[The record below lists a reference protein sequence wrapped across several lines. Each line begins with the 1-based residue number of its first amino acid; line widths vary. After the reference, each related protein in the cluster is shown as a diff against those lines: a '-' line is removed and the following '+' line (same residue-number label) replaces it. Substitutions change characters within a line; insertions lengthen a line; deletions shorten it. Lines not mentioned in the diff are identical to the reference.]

1 MAYKNN
7 NKLILQNN
15 NIITHQRCAYGK
27 EQAAI
32 LVKQA
37 NYLNILDYMKEEQ
50 LIKQIDYET
59 EKENFFKQCSKTKSN
74 HTKRQYKNGLNKLE
88 EYCKM
93 NNKNILFIKA
103 READDF
109 ITEVN
114 SSELSNLSVRAL
126 VSSCSSFFSFL
137 ERRYPFMKNPF
148 RGTKTRPPVKNKKR
162 LEVPTKKEIEL
173 IIKDISDPLIK
184 VAIIFIMECGVR
196 VGALPKLEIRNNPT
210 GERSF
215 KYYSYSKGK
224 EISWKVT
231 DKVIKLLAKARRAKQ
246 NNLSFNNPF
255 KNKSSE
261 VIRNIFYRSSKRLYE
276 KGKIKAAYSIHDIRH
291 YFAVTLYKQTKDIE
305 LIRQALNHS
314 SIAITGIYLKSL
326 EVE

>member
-1 MAYKNN
+1 MTV
-7 NKLILQNN
+7 ITN
-15 NIITHQRCAYGK
+15 NIITEK
-27 EQAAI
+27 QAELLI
-32 LVKQA
+32 KQA

-74 HTKRQYKNGLNKLE
+74 HTKRQYRNGLNKLE
-88 EYCKM
+88 EYCRM
-93 NNKNILFIKA
+93 NSKNILFIKA

-114 SSELSNLSVRAL
+114 SSELSNLSIRAL

-173 IIKDISDPLIK
+173 IIKDIADPIIK

-196 VGALPKLEIRNNPT
+196 VGALPKLEIRNN
-210 GERSF
+210 

-231 DKVIKLLAKARRAKQ
+231 DKVVKLLKQ

-261 VIRNIFYRSSKRLYE
+261 VIRNIFYRSSKRLYNQ
-276 KGKIKAAYSIHDIRH
+276 GKIKAAYSIHDIRH

>member
-1 MAYKNN
+1 
-7 NKLILQNN
+7 
-15 NIITHQRCAYGK
+15 
-27 EQAAI
+27 
-32 LVKQA
+32 
-37 NYLNILDYMKEEQ
+37 
-50 LIKQIDYET
+50 
-59 EKENFFKQCSKTKSN
+59 
-74 HTKRQYKNGLNKLE
+74 
-88 EYCKM
+88 M

-103 READDF
+103 READYF
-109 ITEVN
+109 MTEVN

-162 LEVPTKKEIEL
+162 LEVPVKKEIEL
-173 IIKDISDPLIK
+173 IIKDISDPLVK
-184 VAIIFIMECGVR
+184 MAVIFIMECGVR
-196 VGALPKLEIRNNPT
+196 VGALPNLEIKNN
-210 GERSF
+210 

-246 NNLSFNNPF
+246 NNLSFNCPF
-255 KNKSSE
+255 KNKRSE
-261 VIRNIFYRSSKRLYE
+261 VIRNIFYRSSKRLYNQ
-276 KGKIKAAYSIHDIRH
+276 GKIKAAYSIHDIRH

>member
-1 MAYKNN
+1 MADKKN

-15 NIITHQRCAYGK
+15 NIITE
-27 EQAAI
+27 EQAELLI
-32 LVKQA
+32 KQA

-88 EYCKM
+88 EYCRI

-114 SSELSNLSVRAL
+114 SSELSNLSIRAL

-137 ERRYPFMKNPF
+137 ERRYPFIKNPF

-173 IIKDISDPLIK
+173 IIKDICDPLVK
-184 VAIIFIMECGVR
+184 TAVIFIQECGVR
-196 VGALPKLEIRNNPT
+196 VGALSKLEIKNN
-210 GERSF
+210 

-231 DKVIKLLAKARRAKQ
+231 DKAIKELKKNKLDIET
-246 NNLSFNNPF
+246 PF

-261 VIRNIFYRSSKRLYE
+261 VIRNIFYRSSKRLYVQ
-276 KGKIKAAYSIHDIRH
+276 GKIKAAYSIHDIRH
-291 YFAVTLYKQTKDIE
+291 YFAVTLYKQTRDIE
-305 LIRQALNHS
+305 LIRKALNHS
-314 SIAITGIYLKSL
+314 NIAITGLYLRSL

>member
-1 MAYKNN
+1 MASKKYKE
-7 NKLILQNN
+7 LILQNN
-15 NIITHQRCAYGK
+15 NIISQ
-27 EQAAI
+27 EQAE
-32 LVKQA
+32 LLYKQA

-50 LIKQIDYET
+50 LIKHIDYET

-74 HTKRQYKNGLNKLE
+74 HTIRQYKNGLNKLE
-88 EYCKM
+88 EYCCM

-173 IIKDISDPLIK
+173 IIKDISNPLIK

-196 VGALPKLEIRNNPT
+196 VGALPKLEIRNN
-210 GERSF
+210 

-231 DKVIKLLAKARRAKQ
+231 DKVIKLLKQ

-261 VIRNIFYRSSKRLYE
+261 VIRNIFYRSSKRLYNQ
-276 KGKIKAAYSIHDIRH
+276 GKIKAAYSIHDVRH

>member
-1 MAYKNN
+1 MAQN
-7 NKLILQNN
+7 NN
-15 NIITHQRCAYGK
+15 NIITEK
-27 EQAAI
+27 QAELPLTAVSRLI
-32 LVKQA
+32 KQA

-74 HTKRQYKNGLNKLE
+74 HTKRQYRNGLNKLE

-114 SSELSNLSVRAL
+114 SSELSNLSIRAL

-173 IIKDISDPLIK
+173 IIKDIADPLIK

-196 VGALPKLEIRNNPT
+196 VGALPKLEIRNN
-210 GERSF
+210 

-231 DKVIKLLAKARRAKQ
+231 DKVIKLLKQ
-246 NNLSFNNPF
+246 NNLSFNCPF

-276 KGKIKAAYSIHDIRH
+276 QGKIKAAYSIHDIRH

-314 SIAITGIYLKSL
+314 SIAI
-326 EVE
+326 

>member
-1 MAYKNN
+1 MASKNKN
-7 NKLILQNN
+7 QLISQNN
-15 NIITHQRCAYGK
+15 NIITE
-27 EQAAI
+27 EQAELLI
-32 LVKQA
+32 KQA

-88 EYCKM
+88 EYCRI

-114 SSELSNLSVRAL
+114 SSELSNLSIRAL

-137 ERRYPFMKNPF
+137 ERRYPFIKNPF

-184 VAIIFIMECGVR
+184 MAVIFIMECGVR
-196 VGALPKLEIRNNPT
+196 VGALPKLEIRNN
-210 GERSF
+210 

-231 DKVIKLLAKARRAKQ
+231 DKVIKELKK
-246 NNLSFNNPF
+246 NNLAFNAPF

-276 KGKIKAAYSIHDIRH
+276 QGKIKASYSIHDIRH
-291 YFAVTLYKQTKDIE
+291 YFAVTLYKKTRDIE
-305 LIRQALNHS
+305 LIRKALNHS
-314 SIAITGIYLKSL
+314 NIAITGLYLRSL

>member
-1 MAYKNN
+1 MHAKKN
-7 NKLILQNN
+7 NKLITFNKN
-15 NIITHQRCAYGK
+15 DNVITE
-27 EQAAI
+27 EQAI
-32 LVKQA
+32 LLTKQA

-74 HTKRQYKNGLNKLE
+74 HTKRQYKNGLKKLE
-88 EYCKM
+88 EYCIM

-114 SSELSNLSVRAL
+114 SSELSNLSIRAL

-137 ERRYPFMKNPF
+137 ERRYPFIKNPF

-173 IIKDISDPLIK
+173 IIKDICDPLVK
-184 VAIIFIMECGVR
+184 TAVIFIQECGVR
-196 VGALPKLEIRNNPT
+196 VGALSKLEIKNN
-210 GERSF
+210 

-231 DKVIKLLAKARRAKQ
+231 DKAIKELKKNKLDIET
-246 NNLSFNNPF
+246 PF
-255 KNKSSE
+255 KNKNSE
-261 VIRNIFYRSSKRLYE
+261 VIRNVFYRSSKRLYE
-276 KGKIKAAYSIHDIRH
+276 QGKIKASYSIHDIRH
-291 YFAVTLYKQTKDIE
+291 YFAVTLYKKTKDIE

-314 SIAITGIYLKSL
+314 SIAITGIYLRSL
-326 EVE
+326 EME

>member
-1 MAYKNN
+1 MASKSN
-7 NKLILQNN
+7 NKLIAQNNN
-15 NIITHQRCAYGK
+15 NIITEK
-27 EQAAI
+27 QAELPLTAVSRLI
-32 LVKQA
+32 KQA

-59 EKENFFKQCSKTKSN
+59 EKEKFFKQCSKTKSN
-74 HTKRQYKNGLNKLE
+74 HTKRQYRNGLNKLE
-88 EYCKM
+88 EYCLRRSTCGEM

-196 VGALPKLEIRNNPT
+196 VGALPKLEIRNN
-210 GERSF
+210 

-231 DKVIKLLAKARRAKQ
+231 EKVIKLLKQ
-246 NNLSFNNPF
+246 NNISFNCPF

-261 VIRNIFYRSSKRLYE
+261 VIRNIFYRSSKRLYNQ
-276 KGKIKAAYSIHDIRH
+276 GKIKAAYSIHDIRH

>member
-1 MAYKNN
+1 MTSKKKNQ
-7 NKLILQNN
+7 LILQHNNAINNN
-15 NIITHQRCAYGK
+15 NIITEK
-27 EQAAI
+27 QAE
-32 LVKQA
+32 LLTKQA

-88 EYCKM
+88 EYCSM

-114 SSELSNLSVRAL
+114 SSELSNLSIRAL

-137 ERRYPFMKNPF
+137 ERRYPFIKNPF

-184 VAIIFIMECGVR
+184 MAIIFIMECGVR
-196 VGALPKLEIRNNPT
+196 VGALPKLEIRNN
-210 GERSF
+210 

-231 DKVIKLLAKARRAKQ
+231 DKVIKELKK
-246 NNLSFNNPF
+246 NNLTFNAPF

-276 KGKIKAAYSIHDIRH
+276 QGKIKAAYSIHDIRH
-291 YFAVTLYKQTKDIE
+291 YFAVTLYKQTRDIE
-305 LIRQALNHS
+305 LIRKALNHS
-314 SIAITGIYLKSL
+314 NIAITGLYLRSL

>member
-1 MAYKNN
+1 MASKKKNE
-7 NKLILQNN
+7 LILQNN
-15 NIITHQRCAYGK
+15 NNNNITE
-27 EQAAI
+27 EQAELLI
-32 LVKQA
+32 KQA

-88 EYCKM
+88 EYCSM

-114 SSELSNLSVRAL
+114 SSELSNLSIRAL

-137 ERRYPFMKNPF
+137 ERRYPFIKNPF

-184 VAIIFIMECGVR
+184 MAVIFIMECGVR
-196 VGALPKLEIRNNPT
+196 VGALPKLEIRNN
-210 GERSF
+210 R
-215 KYYSYSKGK
+215 YYSYSKGK

-231 DKVIKLLAKARRAKQ
+231 DKVIKELKKYNLA
-246 NNLSFNNPF
+246 FNAPF

-276 KGKIKAAYSIHDIRH
+276 QGKIKASYSIHDIRH
-291 YFAVTLYKQTKDIE
+291 YFAVTLYKKNRDIE
-305 LIRQALNHS
+305 LIRKALNHS
-314 SIAITGIYLKSL
+314 NIAITGLYLRSL

>member
-1 MAYKNN
+1 MASKKN
-7 NKLILQNN
+7 KELILQSN
-15 NIITHQRCAYGK
+15 NIISQ
-27 EQAAI
+27 EQAELLI
-32 LVKQA
+32 KQA

-137 ERRYPFMKNPF
+137 ERRYPFIKNPF

-196 VGALPKLEIRNNPT
+196 VGALPKLEIRNN
-210 GERSF
+210 

-231 DKVIKLLAKARRAKQ
+231 DKVIKELKQ

-255 KNKSSE
+255 RNKSSE
-261 VIRNIFYRSSKRLYE
+261 VIRNIFYRSSKRLYNQ
-276 KGKIKAAYSIHDIRH
+276 GKIKAAYSIHDIRH

-326 EVE
+326 EAE

>member
-1 MAYKNN
+1 MASKKN
-7 NKLILQNN
+7 KELILQVNN
-15 NIITHQRCAYGK
+15 NIITEQ
-27 EQAAI
+27 QAAI

-137 ERRYPFMKNPF
+137 ERRYPFIKNPF

-196 VGALPKLEIRNNPT
+196 VGALPKLEIRNN
-210 GERSF
+210 

-231 DKVIKLLAKARRAKQ
+231 DKVIKLLKQ

-261 VIRNIFYRSSKRLYE
+261 VIRNIFYRSSKRLYNQ
-276 KGKIKAAYSIHDIRH
+276 GKIKAAYSIHDIRH

-326 EVE
+326 EL

>member
-1 MAYKNN
+1 MASKKYEE
-7 NKLILQNN
+7 LILQNN
-15 NIITHQRCAYGK
+15 NIISQ
-27 EQAAI
+27 EQAE
-32 LVKQA
+32 LLYKQA

-114 SSELSNLSVRAL
+114 SSELSNLSIRAL

-196 VGALPKLEIRNNPT
+196 VGALPKLEIRNN
-210 GERSF
+210 

-231 DKVIKLLAKARRAKQ
+231 EKVIKLLKQ

-261 VIRNIFYRSSKRLYE
+261 VIRNIFYRSSKRLYNQ
-276 KGKIKAAYSIHDIRH
+276 GKIKAAYSIHDIRH

>member
-1 MAYKNN
+1 MASKKYKE
-7 NKLILQNN
+7 LILQNN
-15 NIITHQRCAYGK
+15 NIISQ
-27 EQAAI
+27 EQAE
-32 LVKQA
+32 LLYKQA

-88 EYCKM
+88 EYCSM

-114 SSELSNLSVRAL
+114 SSELSNLSIRAL

-196 VGALPKLEIRNNPT
+196 VGALPKLEIRNN
-210 GERSF
+210 

-231 DKVIKLLAKARRAKQ
+231 DKVIKLLKQ

-261 VIRNIFYRSSKRLYE
+261 VIRNIFYRSSKRLYNQ
-276 KGKIKAAYSIHDIRH
+276 GKIKAAYSIHDIRH

>member
-1 MAYKNN
+1 MASKKKNE
-7 NKLILQNN
+7 LILQNN
-15 NIITHQRCAYGK
+15 NIISQ
-27 EQAAI
+27 EQAEL

-74 HTKRQYKNGLNKLE
+74 HTKRQYKNGLKRLE
-88 EYCKM
+88 EYCTM

-114 SSELSNLSVRAL
+114 SSGLSNLSIRAL

-137 ERRYPFMKNPF
+137 ERRYPFIKNPF

-162 LEVPTKKEIEL
+162 LEVPSKKEIEL

-184 VAIIFIMECGVR
+184 AAVIFIMECGVR
-196 VGALPKLEIRNNPT
+196 VGALSNLEIRN
-210 GERSF
+210 SHSS

-224 EISWKVT
+224 EISGKVT
-231 DKVIKLLAKARRAKQ
+231 DKVIKLIKQ
-246 NNLSFNNPF
+246 NNLSLNCPF

-261 VIRNIFYRSSKRLYE
+261 VIRNIFYRSSKRLYNQ
-276 KGKIKAAYSIHDIRH
+276 GKIKAAYSIHDIRH
-291 YFAVTLYKQTKDIE
+291 YFAVTLYKKTKDIE

>member
-1 MAYKNN
+1 MASKKYKE
-7 NKLILQNN
+7 LILQNN
-15 NIITHQRCAYGK
+15 NIISQ
-27 EQAAI
+27 EQAE
-32 LVKQA
+32 LLYKQA

-114 SSELSNLSVRAL
+114 SSELSNLSIRAL

-196 VGALPKLEIRNNPT
+196 VGALSKLEIRNN
-210 GERSF
+210 

-231 DKVIKLLAKARRAKQ
+231 DKVIKELKK

-276 KGKIKAAYSIHDIRH
+276 QGKIKAAYSIHDVRH

-314 SIAITGIYLKSL
+314 NIAITGIYLKSL

>member
-1 MAYKNN
+1 MASKSN
-7 NKLILQNN
+7 NKLIAQNN
-15 NIITHQRCAYGK
+15 NSIITEK
-27 EQAAI
+27 QAELLI
-32 LVKQA
+32 KQA

-74 HTKRQYKNGLNKLE
+74 HTKRQYRNGLNKLE

-114 SSELSNLSVRAL
+114 SSELSNLSIRAL

-173 IIKDISDPLIK
+173 IIKDIADPLIK

-196 VGALPKLEIRNNPT
+196 VGALPKLEIRNN
-210 GERSF
+210 

-231 DKVIKLLAKARRAKQ
+231 DKVIKLLKQ
-246 NNLSFNNPF
+246 NNLSFNCPF

-261 VIRNIFYRSSKRLYE
+261 VIRNIFYRSSKRLYNQ
-276 KGKIKAAYSIHDIRH
+276 GKIKAAYSIHDIRH

>member
-1 MAYKNN
+1 MASKNKN
-7 NKLILQNN
+7 QLISQNN
-15 NIITHQRCAYGK
+15 NIITE
-27 EQAAI
+27 EQAELLI
-32 LVKQA
+32 KQA

-88 EYCKM
+88 EYCRI

-114 SSELSNLSVRAL
+114 SSELSNLSIRAL

-137 ERRYPFMKNPF
+137 ERRYPFIKNPF

-184 VAIIFIMECGVR
+184 MAVIFIMECGVR
-196 VGALPKLEIRNNPT
+196 VGALPKLEIKNN
-210 GERSF
+210 

-231 DKVIKLLAKARRAKQ
+231 DKAIKELKKNKLDIET
-246 NNLSFNNPF
+246 PF

-276 KGKIKAAYSIHDIRH
+276 QGKIKASYSIHDIRH
-291 YFAVTLYKQTKDIE
+291 YFAVKLYKQTKDIE

-314 SIAITGIYLKSL
+314 SIAITGLYLRSL

>member
-1 MAYKNN
+1 MTSKKN
-7 NKLILQNN
+7 NKLISQSNN
-15 NIITHQRCAYGK
+15 NIITE

-114 SSELSNLSVRAL
+114 SSELSNLSIRAL

-137 ERRYPFMKNPF
+137 ERRYPFIKNPF

-196 VGALPKLEIRNNPT
+196 VGALPNLEIRNNPRGT
-210 GERSF
+210 HSC

-231 DKVIKLLAKARRAKQ
+231 DKVIKLLKQ

-276 KGKIKAAYSIHDIRH
+276 QGKIKAAYSIHDIRH

>member
-1 MAYKNN
+1 MAYKK
-7 NKLILQNN
+7 NKELILQGNN
-15 NIITHQRCAYGK
+15 NIITEQ
-27 EQAAI
+27 QAAI

-114 SSELSNLSVRAL
+114 SSELSNLSIRAL

-196 VGALPKLEIRNNPT
+196 VGALPKLEIRNN
-210 GERSF
+210 

-224 EISWKVT
+224 EVSGKVT
-231 DKVIKLLAKARRAKQ
+231 DKVIKLLKQ
-246 NNLSFNNPF
+246 NNLSFNCPF

-261 VIRNIFYRSSKRLYE
+261 VIRNIFYRSSKRLYNQ
-276 KGKIKAAYSIHDIRH
+276 GKIKAAYSIHDIRH

>member
-7 NKLILQNN
+7 NKLIAQNN
-15 NIITHQRCAYGK
+15 NIITEK
-27 EQAAI
+27 QAE
-32 LVKQA
+32 LLYKQA

-88 EYCKM
+88 EYCHM

-114 SSELSNLSVRAL
+114 SSELSNLSIRAL

-173 IIKDISDPLIK
+173 IIKDIADPLIK

-196 VGALPKLEIRNNPT
+196 VGALPKLEIRNN
-210 GERSF
+210 

-231 DKVIKLLAKARRAKQ
+231 DKVIKLLKQ
-246 NNLSFNNPF
+246 NNLSFNCPF

-261 VIRNIFYRSSKRLYE
+261 VIRNIFYRSSKRLY
-276 KGKIKAAYSIHDIRH
+276 KQGKIKAAYSIHDVRH
-291 YFAVTLYKQTKDIE
+291 YFAVTIYKQTKDIE

>member
-1 MAYKNN
+1 MASKKKNE
-7 NKLILQNN
+7 LILQNN
-15 NIITHQRCAYGK
+15 NNIITE
-27 EQAAI
+27 EQAELLI
-32 LVKQA
+32 KQA

-88 EYCKM
+88 EYCRI

-114 SSELSNLSVRAL
+114 SSELSNLSIRAL

-137 ERRYPFMKNPF
+137 ERRYPFIKNPF

-184 VAIIFIMECGVR
+184 MAIIFIMECGVR
-196 VGALPKLEIRNNPT
+196 VGALPKLEIKNN
-210 GERSF
+210 

-231 DKVIKLLAKARRAKQ
+231 DKAIKELKKNKLDIET
-246 NNLSFNNPF
+246 PF

-276 KGKIKAAYSIHDIRH
+276 QGKIKAAYSIHDIRH
-291 YFAVTLYKQTKDIE
+291 YFAVTLYKQTRDIE
-305 LIRQALNHS
+305 LIRKALNHS
-314 SIAITGIYLKSL
+314 NIAITGLYLRSL

>member
-1 MAYKNN
+1 MASKKN
-7 NKLILQNN
+7 KELILQNN
-15 NIITHQRCAYGK
+15 NIISQ
-27 EQAAI
+27 EQAE
-32 LVKQA
+32 LLYKQA

-114 SSELSNLSVRAL
+114 SSELSNLSIRAL

-184 VAIIFIMECGVR
+184 MAIIFIMECGVR
-196 VGALPKLEIRNNPT
+196 VGALPKLEIRNN
-210 GERSF
+210 

-231 DKVIKLLAKARRAKQ
+231 DKVIKELKK
-246 NNLSFNNPF
+246 NNLTFNAPF

-261 VIRNIFYRSSKRLYE
+261 VIRNIFYRSSKRLYNQ
-276 KGKIKAAYSIHDIRH
+276 GKIKAAYSIHDVRH

>member
-1 MAYKNN
+1 
-7 NKLILQNN
+7 
-15 NIITHQRCAYGK
+15 
-27 EQAAI
+27 
-32 LVKQA
+32 
-37 NYLNILDYMKEEQ
+37 MKEEQ

-88 EYCKM
+88 EYCRM

-114 SSELSNLSVRAL
+114 SSELSNLSIRAL

-137 ERRYPFMKNPF
+137 ERRYPFIKNPF
-148 RGTKTRPPVKNKKR
+148 RGTTTRPPVKNKKR

-173 IIKDISDPLIK
+173 IIKDISDPLVK
-184 VAIIFIMECGVR
+184 TAVIFIQECGVR
-196 VGALPKLEIRNNPT
+196 VGALSKLEIKNN
-210 GERSF
+210 

-231 DKVIKLLAKARRAKQ
+231 DKAIKELKK
-246 NNLSFNNPF
+246 NNLSFDAPF

-261 VIRNIFYRSSKRLYE
+261 VIRNVFYRSSKRLYE
-276 KGKIKAAYSIHDIRH
+276 QGKIKASYSIHDIRH
-291 YFAVTLYKQTKDIE
+291 YFAVTLYKKTKDIE

-314 SIAITGIYLKSL
+314 SIAITGIYLRSL
-326 EVE
+326 EVEQ

>member
-1 MAYKNN
+1 MASKKYKE
-7 NKLILQNN
+7 LILQNN
-15 NIITHQRCAYGK
+15 NIISQ
-27 EQAAI
+27 EQAE
-32 LVKQA
+32 LLYKQA

-59 EKENFFKQCSKTKSN
+59 EKENFFKQCSKTKSS

-88 EYCKM
+88 EYCRM

-196 VGALPKLEIRNNPT
+196 VGALSKLEIRNN
-210 GERSF
+210 

-231 DKVIKLLAKARRAKQ
+231 DKVIKELKK

-276 KGKIKAAYSIHDIRH
+276 QGKIKAAYSIHDIRH

>member
-1 MAYKNN
+1 MASKNKN
-7 NKLILQNN
+7 QLISQNNN
-15 NIITHQRCAYGK
+15 NIITE
-27 EQAAI
+27 EQAELLI
-32 LVKQA
+32 KQA

-88 EYCKM
+88 EYCRI

-114 SSELSNLSVRAL
+114 SSELSNLSIRAL

-137 ERRYPFMKNPF
+137 ERRYPFIKNPF
-148 RGTKTRPPVKNKKR
+148 HGTKTRPPVKNKKR

-184 VAIIFIMECGVR
+184 MAVIFIMECGVR
-196 VGALPKLEIRNNPT
+196 VGALPKLEIRNN
-210 GERSF
+210 

-231 DKVIKLLAKARRAKQ
+231 DKVIKELKK
-246 NNLSFNNPF
+246 NNLAFNAPF

-276 KGKIKAAYSIHDIRH
+276 QGKIKASYSIHDIRH
-291 YFAVTLYKQTKDIE
+291 YFAVTLYKKTRDIE
-305 LIRQALNHS
+305 LIRKALNHS
-314 SIAITGIYLKSL
+314 NIAITGLYLRSL

>member
-1 MAYKNN
+1 MASKKKNE
-7 NKLILQNN
+7 LILQNN
-15 NIITHQRCAYGK
+15 NNIITE
-27 EQAAI
+27 EQAELLI
-32 LVKQA
+32 KQA

-74 HTKRQYKNGLNKLE
+74 HTKKQYKNGLNKLE
-88 EYCKM
+88 EYCRI

-114 SSELSNLSVRAL
+114 SSELSNLSIRAL

-137 ERRYPFMKNPF
+137 ERRYPFIKNPF

-184 VAIIFIMECGVR
+184 MAIIFIMECGVR
-196 VGALPKLEIRNNPT
+196 VGALPKLEIRNN
-210 GERSF
+210 

-231 DKVIKLLAKARRAKQ
+231 DKVIKELKK
-246 NNLSFNNPF
+246 NNLTFNAPF

-261 VIRNIFYRSSKRLYE
+261 VIRNIFYRSSKRLYVQ
-276 KGKIKAAYSIHDIRH
+276 GKIKAAYSIHDIRH
-291 YFAVTLYKQTKDIE
+291 YFAVTLYKKTRDIE
-305 LIRQALNHS
+305 LIRKALNHS
-314 SIAITGIYLKSL
+314 NIAITGLYLRSL

>member
-1 MAYKNN
+1 MASKKKNE
-7 NKLILQNN
+7 LILQNN
-15 NIITHQRCAYGK
+15 NNIITE
-27 EQAAI
+27 EQAELLI
-32 LVKQA
+32 KQA

-88 EYCKM
+88 EYCRI

-114 SSELSNLSVRAL
+114 SSELSNLSIRAL

-137 ERRYPFMKNPF
+137 ERRYPFIKNPF

-184 VAIIFIMECGVR
+184 MAIIFIMECGVR
-196 VGALPKLEIRNNPT
+196 VGALPKLEIKNN
-210 GERSF
+210 

-231 DKVIKLLAKARRAKQ
+231 DKAIKELKKNKLDIET
-246 NNLSFNNPF
+246 PF

-276 KGKIKAAYSIHDIRH
+276 QGKIKASYSIHDIRH
-291 YFAVTLYKQTKDIE
+291 YFAVKLYKQTKDIE

-314 SIAITGIYLKSL
+314 SIAITGLYLRSL

>member
-1 MAYKNN
+1 MADKKN

-15 NIITHQRCAYGK
+15 NIITE
-27 EQAAI
+27 EQAELLI
-32 LVKQA
+32 KQA

-88 EYCKM
+88 EYCRM

-114 SSELSNLSVRAL
+114 SSELSNLSIRAL

-137 ERRYPFMKNPF
+137 ERRYPFIKNPF

-173 IIKDISDPLIK
+173 IIKDICDPLVK
-184 VAIIFIMECGVR
+184 TAVIFIQECGVR
-196 VGALPKLEIRNNPT
+196 VGALSKLEIKNN
-210 GERSF
+210 

-231 DKVIKLLAKARRAKQ
+231 DKAIKELKKNKLDIET
-246 NNLSFNNPF
+246 PF

-276 KGKIKAAYSIHDIRH
+276 QGKIKASYSIHDIRH
-291 YFAVTLYKQTKDIE
+291 YFAVKLYKQTKDIE

-314 SIAITGIYLKSL
+314 SIAITGLYLRSL

>member
-1 MAYKNN
+1 MASKKN
-7 NKLILQNN
+7 KELILQNN
-15 NIITHQRCAYGK
+15 NIISQ
-27 EQAAI
+27 EQAE
-32 LVKQA
+32 LLYKQA

-88 EYCKM
+88 EYCRM

-137 ERRYPFMKNPF
+137 ERRYPFIKNPF

-184 VAIIFIMECGVR
+184 AAIIFIMECGVR
-196 VGALPKLEIRNNPT
+196 VGALPKLEIRNN
-210 GERSF
+210 

-255 KNKSSE
+255 RNKSSE
-261 VIRNIFYRSSKRLYE
+261 VIRNIFYRSSKRLYNQ
-276 KGKIKAAYSIHDIRH
+276 GKIKAAYSIHDIRH

>member
-1 MAYKNN
+1 MAYKK
-7 NKLILQNN
+7 NKELILQGNN
-15 NIITHQRCAYGK
+15 NIITEQ
-27 EQAAI
+27 QAAI

-103 READDF
+103 REVDDF

-196 VGALPKLEIRNNPT
+196 VGALPKLEIRNN
-210 GERSF
+210 

-231 DKVIKLLAKARRAKQ
+231 DKVIKLLKQ

-261 VIRNIFYRSSKRLYE
+261 VIRNIFYRSSKRLYNQ
-276 KGKIKAAYSIHDIRH
+276 GKIKAAYSIHDIRH

-326 EVE
+326 EL

>member
-1 MAYKNN
+1 MASKKN
-7 NKLILQNN
+7 KELILQSN
-15 NIITHQRCAYGK
+15 NIISQ
-27 EQAAI
+27 EQAELLI
-32 LVKQA
+32 KQA

-196 VGALPKLEIRNNPT
+196 VGALPKLEIRNN
-210 GERSF
+210 

-231 DKVIKLLAKARRAKQ
+231 EKVIKLLKQ

-261 VIRNIFYRSSKRLYE
+261 VIRNIFYRSSKRLYNQ
-276 KGKIKAAYSIHDIRH
+276 GKIKAAYSIHDVRH

>member
-1 MAYKNN
+1 MASKSN
-7 NKLILQNN
+7 NKLIVQNNN
-15 NIITHQRCAYGK
+15 NIITEK
-27 EQAAI
+27 QAELLI
-32 LVKQA
+32 KQA

-50 LIKQIDYET
+50 LIKQIDYEI

-74 HTKRQYKNGLNKLE
+74 HTKRQYRNGLNKLE

-93 NNKNILFIKA
+93 NKKNILFIKA

-114 SSELSNLSVRAL
+114 SSELSNLSIRAL

-173 IIKDISDPLIK
+173 IIKDIADPLIK

-196 VGALPKLEIRNNPT
+196 VGALPKLEIRNN
-210 GERSF
+210 

-261 VIRNIFYRSSKRLYE
+261 VIRNIFYRSSKRLYQQ
-276 KGKIKAAYSIHDIRH
+276 GKIKAAYSIHDIRH

>member
-1 MAYKNN
+1 MASKKYKE
-7 NKLILQNN
+7 LILQNN
-15 NIITHQRCAYGK
+15 NIISQ
-27 EQAAI
+27 EQAE
-32 LVKQA
+32 LLYKQA

-196 VGALPKLEIRNNPT
+196 VGALPKLEIRNN
-210 GERSF
+210 

-231 DKVIKLLAKARRAKQ
+231 DKVIKLLKQ

-261 VIRNIFYRSSKRLYE
+261 VIRNIFYRSSKRLYNQ
-276 KGKIKAAYSIHDIRH
+276 GKIKAAYSIHDVRH

>member
-1 MAYKNN
+1 MASKKYKE
-7 NKLILQNN
+7 LILQNN
-15 NIITHQRCAYGK
+15 NIISQ
-27 EQAAI
+27 EQAE
-32 LVKQA
+32 LLYKQA

-59 EKENFFKQCSKTKSN
+59 EKENFLKQCSKTKSN
-74 HTKRQYKNGLNKLE
+74 HTKRQYKNGLNRLE

-93 NNKNILFIKA
+93 NNINILFIKA

-196 VGALPKLEIRNNPT
+196 VGALPKLEIRNN
-210 GERSF
+210 

-231 DKVIKLLAKARRAKQ
+231 DKVIKELKK
-246 NNLSFNNPF
+246 NNLSFDKPF

-261 VIRNIFYRSSKRLYE
+261 VIRNIFYRSSKRLYNQ
-276 KGKIKAAYSIHDIRH
+276 GKIKAAYSIHDIRH

>member
-1 MAYKNN
+1 MAYKK
-7 NKLILQNN
+7 NKELILQGNN
-15 NIITHQRCAYGK
+15 NIITEQ
-27 EQAAI
+27 QAAI

-37 NYLNILDYMKEEQ
+37 NYLNILDYMKEEE

-59 EKENFFKQCSKTKSN
+59 EKENFFKQCSKTKSS

-88 EYCKM
+88 EYCRM

-114 SSELSNLSVRAL
+114 SSELSNLSIRAL

-162 LEVPTKKEIEL
+162 LEVPAKKEIEL
-173 IIKDISDPLIK
+173 IIKDISDPLVK
-184 VAIIFIMECGVR
+184 MAIIFIMECGVR
-196 VGALPKLEIRNNPT
+196 VGALPNLEIKNN
-210 GERSF
+210 

-224 EISWKVT
+224 EVSGKVT
-231 DKVIKLLAKARRAKQ
+231 DKVIKELKK
-246 NNLSFNNPF
+246 NNLSFDKPF

-261 VIRNIFYRSSKRLYE
+261 VIRNIFYRSSKRLYNQ
-276 KGKIKAAYSIHDIRH
+276 GKIKAAYSIHDIRH

-326 EVE
+326 EL